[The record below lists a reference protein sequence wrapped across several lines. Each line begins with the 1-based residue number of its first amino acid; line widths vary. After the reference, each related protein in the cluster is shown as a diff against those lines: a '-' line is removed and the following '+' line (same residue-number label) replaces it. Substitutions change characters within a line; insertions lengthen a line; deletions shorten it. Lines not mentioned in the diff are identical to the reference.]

1 VKALGL
7 VASAAAAAALA
18 GCGSGTKDAA
28 PPPPRLPAKLAARL
42 ASESDAVGRLLSR
55 SDGCGALAA
64 ARRLQHEATAAINA
78 GRVPARFQEP
88 LAAAA
93 NDLVFRIHCAP
104 VVVPTPAPQAKEHH
118 GKGHGHGKGHH
129 KDKHGRHGGEDE

>member
-1 VKALGL
+1 VKTLGIAAS
-7 VASAAAAAALA
+7 VAAVAVLG
-18 GCGSGTKDAA
+18 GCGNGTKHAA
-28 PPPPRLPAKLAARL
+28 PPPPRLPAALSARL
-42 ASESDAVGRLLSR
+42 ASESDSVAQLLGR

-64 ARRLQHEATAAINA
+64 ARRLQQEATTAINA

-104 VVVPTPAPQAKEHH
+104 VVAPRPAPQEHH
-118 GKGHGHGKGHH
+118 GKDHGEGKGHGKR
-129 KDKHGRHGGEDE
+129 KHGRHGGEGE

>member
-1 VKALGL
+1 VRTRGIAVSVAAVAVLG
-7 VASAAAAAALA
+7 
-18 GCGSGTKDAA
+18 GCGSGTKHGV
-28 PPPPRLPAKLAARL
+28 PPPPRLPAALGARL
-42 ASESDAVGRLLSR
+42 ASESEAVAQLLDR

-64 ARRLQHEATAAINA
+64 ARRLQQDSSAAINA

-104 VVVPTPAPQAKEHH
+104 VVAPRAAPQEPHGKSHGE
-118 GKGHGHGKGHH
+118 GKGHGKH
-129 KDKHGRHGGEDE
+129 KHGHHGGEGE